1 MFYKYFI
8 NELAFVIPKLD
19 VTVTEWNLARN
30 KAGHIEKRSLK
41 VLCNFLIATA
51 KSFKQIYVCGVY
63 ILKQSNMSLTMLGY
77 VNDEVLS
84 TVLLFY

>member
-30 KAGHIEKRSLK
+30 KKAALLEISVPLQGI
-41 VLCNFLIATA
+41 LCNSYCDRENFLI
-51 KSFKQIYVCGVY
+51 CGVY
-63 ILKQSNMSLTMLGY
+63 ISKQRNTFFAD
-77 VNDEVLS
+77 NAR
-84 TVLLFY
+84 